1 MGNTTLPPCPK
12 RTKYLMILWSTLL
25 LATFLLGACKGRLH
39 KVSPEER
46 RTVDSIVYGVHNVD
60 SLALLQKQLELDGN
74 RLGCIVALREWGKA
88 LREES
93 RFEEALKVHGEAL
106 RKAEALG
113 DTLELVQ
120 ALNYIGTNYRRLGIL
135 DAAQEHHYRALKLCE
150 QSRDTSFTWKKNY
163 VKSLNGLGNIYMT
176 LGNYARA
183 DSVLRIALAGE
194 RELNSNVGQAIDYAN
209 IASVM
214 KARGQIDSAWVYYR
228 RSMEFNEKA
237 ENRVGISLCHTYFG
251 SLYEQARKYE
261 KAYEEYR
268 VAYEL
273 MKDSKDEWHALE
285 PLLALAKID
294 YAMGNDTR
302 SLEEL
307 NRAEITA
314 RRIKSKEHLAEI
326 HHLYYQI
333 YERRGDYRNAL
344 ENHIKSARLQD
355 SVVDMEKMNRIQ
367 NVSLNIERHQQAERI
382 AQAQR
387 ELESER
393 TKKAGILYF
402 SLLLTLGLTLFT
414 GTLIY
419 SGRLRR
425 RNHLLLKRMNNL
437 RELFF
442 TNITHE
448 FRTPLTL
455 ILGLSKDILQEP
467 AISDEVR
474 RKSEK
479 IQRQSNSL
487 FLLINQLLDI
497 AKMKSEVSP
506 PDWRSGDIVV
516 QISMIIESYR
526 DYARSQNIVLQ
537 FFSKGSVEMDFV
549 PDYINKVMNNLLSN
563 AFKFTP
569 EYKQVN
575 VSVWCEN
582 DWFYL
587 DVADTGK
594 GIAPKHLDHL
604 FEPFYQGD
612 NESSNIGT
620 GVGLSLVKQILD
632 SIGGRISV
640 ESQLGVGTTFHL
652 SLPIRHDNYQPVS
665 DGAEHIPLIAT
676 PMYPETQLR
685 DSDIK
690 DDDTP
695 RILVIEDNTDVAAF
709 IGEHLEHRYAMLYA
723 TDGEKGWKKAIEVV
737 PDLIITDLMMP
748 RLSGLELCRR
758 IRQNEVT
765 SHIPIIVITAKISE
779 ADRIRGIQAGA
790 DVYLNKPFNSS
801 ELNVRIEKLLQQ
813 RKLLREKFAKEER
826 SPKEEKNVKEKPE
839 NEIHL
844 SDVDRAFLA
853 KVTDCIYKRLN
864 SGQDIDVNLL
874 ASTLCMSYSQ
884 FYRKISALTGGTPLA
899 YLQRIKIR
907 RACHL
912 LKTSPHLTFRDIA
925 DRCGFY
931 DYSNFVRSFK
941 NVLGITP
948 KKFVEEGTEFELKE
962 RNGVKNE

>member
-1 MGNTTLPPCPK
+1 
-12 RTKYLMILWSTLL
+12 MILWATLL
-25 LATFLLGACKGRLH
+25 LATFLLGACKGRQY
-39 KVSPEER
+39 KVSSEER
-46 RTVDSIVYGVHNVD
+46 RAVESIVYGVHDVD
-60 SLALLQKQLELDGN
+60 SLALLQKQLEVDGN
-74 RLGCIVALREWGKA
+74 RLGSIVALREWGKA

-106 RKAEALG
+106 QKAEALG

-214 KARGQIDSAWVYYR
+214 KARGQMDSAWVYYR

-251 SLYEQARKYE
+251 SLYEQAQKYE
-261 KAYEEYR
+261 KAYEEYC

-307 NRAEITA
+307 NQAEATA

-419 SGRLRR
+419 SGHLRR

-442 TNITHE
+442 
-448 FRTPLTL
+448 
-455 ILGLSKDILQEP
+455 
-467 AISDEVR
+467 
-474 RKSEK
+474 
-479 IQRQSNSL
+479 
-487 FLLINQLLDI
+487 
-497 AKMKSEVSP
+497 
-506 PDWRSGDIVV
+506 
-516 QISMIIESYR
+516 Y
-526 DYARSQNIVLQ
+526 
-537 FFSKGSVEMDFV
+537 
-549 PDYINKVMNNLLSN
+549 
-563 AFKFTP
+563 
-569 EYKQVN
+569 
-575 VSVWCEN
+575 
-582 DWFYL
+582 
-587 DVADTGK
+587 
-594 GIAPKHLDHL
+594 
-604 FEPFYQGD
+604 
-612 NESSNIGT
+612 
-620 GVGLSLVKQILD
+620 
-632 SIGGRISV
+632 
-640 ESQLGVGTTFHL
+640 
-652 SLPIRHDNYQPVS
+652 
-665 DGAEHIPLIAT
+665 
-676 PMYPETQLR
+676 
-685 DSDIK
+685 
-690 DDDTP
+690 
-695 RILVIEDNTDVAAF
+695 
-709 IGEHLEHRYAMLYA
+709 
-723 TDGEKGWKKAIEVV
+723 
-737 PDLIITDLMMP
+737 
-748 RLSGLELCRR
+748 
-758 IRQNEVT
+758 
-765 SHIPIIVITAKISE
+765 
-779 ADRIRGIQAGA
+779 
-790 DVYLNKPFNSS
+790 
-801 ELNVRIEKLLQQ
+801 
-813 RKLLREKFAKEER
+813 
-826 SPKEEKNVKEKPE
+826 
-839 NEIHL
+839 
-844 SDVDRAFLA
+844 
-853 KVTDCIYKRLN
+853 
-864 SGQDIDVNLL
+864 
-874 ASTLCMSYSQ
+874 
-884 FYRKISALTGGTPLA
+884 
-899 YLQRIKIR
+899 
-907 RACHL
+907 
-912 LKTSPHLTFRDIA
+912 
-925 DRCGFY
+925 
-931 DYSNFVRSFK
+931 
-941 NVLGITP
+941 
-948 KKFVEEGTEFELKE
+948 
-962 RNGVKNE
+962 